1 MRKLT
6 VACVAAATFAMS
18 PALAADYF
26 PWAGYAWR
34 PTVSYRDY
42 YAYYYDYYYLY
53 YYPPAV
59 APDCSRRAGFS
70 SPARPHIHRSGPSS
84 SVSRG
89 IIRDNE

>member
-6 VACVAAATFAMS
+6 AACVAAATLAIA

-42 YAYYYDYYYLY
+42 YAAYYPDYYP
-53 YYPPAV
+53 YYPRAV
-59 APDCSRRAGFS
+59 APDGRYWS
-70 SPARPHIHRSGPSS
+70 RPHRRYSW
-84 SVSRG
+84 R
-89 IIRDNE
+89 R